1 MLWNLFYILNN
12 LPQSHLI
19 IFISGKLCGLSLV
32 KVQHLLWVKM
42 KPPNSLS
49 VWPEAILECAS
60 PEVTTHWYNG
70 PYTLMLSHLTCVLLS
85 LCWRTFIWKEDFS
98 PSQHTAT
105 YYILMHNVNSGIGKG
120 QYLFFLFFIWVF
132 FSQLNLKALY
142 SLYVITRHFI
152 FKSSL
157 ISKARD
163 NLPSIF
169 FLLLFL
175 SSWWNNESWETKY
188 FLILSSL
195 KGFKSI
201 TFSNVFS
208 TTREGKE
215 KKINREVS
223 LTQ

>member
-19 IFISGKLCGLSLV
+19 TFISGKLCGLSLV

-142 SLYVITRHFI
+142 SLYVITRNFI

-169 FLLLFL
+169 FYYYFCQVDEIMKAEKQSISWFFHHLKVLNQSL
-175 SSWWNNESWETKY
+175 SQMCS
-188 FLILSSL
+188 
-195 KGFKSI
+195 
-201 TFSNVFS
+201 VPQ
-208 TTREGKE
+208 E
-215 KKINREVS
+215 KKKKKKIIEKYH
-223 LTQ
+223 